1 MWCCKEIDGWD
12 GLDLNS
18 MARIKDVGDK
28 GTLLCKWCKGM
39 LERIFGK
46 DCGRFG
52 GIGFDGFEASGIFI
66 FQKWSLALIK
76 NT

>member
-1 MWCCKEIDGWD
+1 MRWIEFEFN
-12 GLDLNS
+12 GLDQ
-18 MARIKDVGDK
+18 KCVGDK

-52 GIGFDGFEASGIFI
+52 GIGFDGFEVSGILMKKI
-66 FQKWSLALIK
+66 IK
-76 NT
+76 KSN